1 MTKNHITH
9 DNFILM
15 SDYYKYTHHLA
26 ESPNVL
32 KKFSYLEARGGY
44 SFDTLF
50 YGLQMVIKDHFEGVR
65 VEQWM
70 IDDADDYM
78 FGVFGTREYF
88 NRTGWQRIIDDFG
101 GKLPIEIK
109 AVSEGSIVPVSNI
122 LVSVENTVDGFA
134 WLSNWTETVLLHAWH
149 STTVAT
155 TSLNYYRVMKKY
167 ADMCSVKVSPVG
179 TNDFGMRGVE
189 NLVGAGRSGS
199 AHLINFIGTDNS
211 EGVVYAKRYYGFEFD
226 GSPLG
231 VSVFATE
238 HSVSTVDGRGGE
250 YKFFRKCI
258 ENLPEGMI
266 ISLVIDSYDTMAAV
280 EFLTTGEMKD
290 YILSRNIKV
299 VLRPD
304 SGDPAIMCHQIA
316 EKIWENVGGT
326 ISEAG
331 YKAFDP
337 HYGIIYGDG
346 INLESLD
353 KILKTVVSFDKF
365 CASNFVFGSGGAL
378 LQKCDRD
385 THKFAFKCS
394 AKLDENGWSDVFKDP
409 ITDSGKRSKRGRLAL
424 IHEDGHYKTIRLEE
438 LGDRENLLKT
448 VFLNGDFVKKYTF
461 NEVRKNAGTLYA

>member
-9 DNFILM
+9 YNYILL
-15 SDYYKYTHHLA
+15 SDFYKYTHHKFEA
-26 ESPNVL
+26 PNVL
-32 KKFSYLEARGGY
+32 KKFAYLEARGGY

-78 FGVFGTREYF
+78 FDVFGTREYF
-88 NRTGWQRIIDDFG
+88 NRTGWQRIIDEFD

-134 WLSNWTETVLLHAWH
+134 WLSNWAETVLLHVWH
-149 STTVAT
+149 PTTTAT
-155 TSLNYYRVMKKY
+155 TSLNYFRTMKKY
-167 ADMCSVKVSPVG
+167 ADMCGVKVSPVG
-179 TNDFGMRGVE
+179 TNDFGFRGVE
-189 NLVGAGRSGS
+189 NVVAAGRGGSG
-199 AHLINFIGTDNS
+199 HLINFIGGDTS
-211 EGVVYAKRYYGFEFD
+211 EAVIYAKRYYGFQFD
-226 GSPLG
+226 GLPLG
-231 VSVFATE
+231 VSVGATE
-238 HSVSTVDGRGGE
+238 HSLQCSNGREGEFEVFERTINTVPDDA
-250 YKFFRKCI
+250 I
-258 ENLPEGMI
+258 V
-266 ISLVIDSYDTMAAV
+266 SLVIDSYDTNAAV
-280 EFLTTGEMKD
+280 EFLTTGKMKER
-290 YILSRNIKV
+290 ILARKGKV

-331 YKAFDP
+331 YKVFDP
-337 HYGIIYGDG
+337 NYGIIYGDG

-353 KILKTVVSFDKF
+353 KILKTVVGFDKF

-461 NEVRKNAGTLYA
+461 NEVRKNAGTLV

>member
-26 ESPNVL
+26 ESPDVV
-32 KKFSYLEARGGY
+32 KKFAYLEARGGY

-78 FGVFGTREYF
+78 FDVFGTREYF
-88 NRTGWQRIIDDFG
+88 NRTGWQRIIDEFG

-134 WLSNWTETVLLHAWH
+134 WLSNWTETVLLHVWH
-149 STTVAT
+149 SSTVAT
-155 TSLNYYRVMKKY
+155 TSLNYYRTIKKY
-167 ADMCSVKVSPVG
+167 ADMCGEKVSGVG
-179 TNDFGMRGVE
+179 TNDFGFRGVE
-189 NLVGAGRSGS
+189 NVVAAGRAGS
-199 AHLINFIGTDNS
+199 AHLLNFIGTDTS

-226 GSPLG
+226 GIPLG
-231 VSVFATE
+231 VSVFALE
-238 HSVSTVDGRGGE
+238 HSAVSVNGREGE
-250 YKFFRKCI
+250 YDVYRR
-258 ENLPEGMI
+258 
-266 ISLVIDSYDTMAAV
+266 SLDVVPDDAIVSFVIDTYDTMAAV
-280 EFLTTGEMKD
+280 EFLTTGEMKER
-290 YILSRNIKV
+290 ILARKGKV

-304 SGDPAIMCHQIA
+304 SGDPATMCHQIA

-326 ISEAG
+326 INELG
-331 YKAFDP
+331 YKVFDP

-353 KILKTVVSFDKF
+353 KILKTVVQFDKF
-365 CASNFVFGSGGAL
+365 TNSNFVFGSGGAL

-394 AKLDENGWSDVFKDP
+394 AAFDGTTWRDVFKDP

-424 IHEDGHYKTIRLEE
+424 IHEDGKYQTIRLEE

-461 NEVRKNAGTLYA
+461 NEVRQNAGTLV